1 MSKDYIFELFKIH
14 DKFKYGKILRIN
26 TEDMEID
33 YYSRKKLF
41 TQPLLFIIGGFALI
55 KLSPRFLSYMK
66 NELKVGDVNLFS
78 VKNSLPEQKM
88 RSVYNKESLDKIR
101 TESKNHESTTTYEE
115 LNSKITTTRK
125 SKYVPQYRT
134 VINDP
139 PPLSNNSNFSDFID
153 KKASESKFMKNLM
166 EVKDTT
172 NEKWSNFTS
181 KFLKITLVIVPLSLI
196 IGSIV
201 FDYYYTK
208 FGLYLKYQ
216 PLVDSYYNHK
226 LTQKN
231 NKI

>member
-1 MSKDYIFELFKIH
+1 MSKDYIFELYKIY
-14 DKFKYGKILRIN
+14 DKFKYGKIVRIN
-26 TEDMEID
+26 REDMEID
-33 YYSRKKLF
+33 YVSRKRLF
-41 TQPLLFIIGGFALI
+41 TQPLLFLIGGIAII

-78 VKNSLPEQKM
+78 IKNSLPEQKM
-88 RSVYNKESLDKIR
+88 RPVYNKESLDKIK
-101 TESKNHESTTTYEE
+101 TEAKNQQSTTTYEE
-115 LNSKITTTRK
+115 LNSKITTTRR

-134 VINDP
+134 VSNDTT
-139 PPLSNNSNFSDFID
+139 PLSNNSNLSDYID
-153 KKASESKFMKNLM
+153 KKASESKIIKNLL

-172 NEKWSNFTS
+172 NERWSHFTS
-181 KFLKITLVIVPLSLI
+181 KFLKITLIGVPLSLI

-226 LTQKN
+226 LTDKN